1 MNSLISKILKT
12 FLSIALTF
20 FLFIVI
26 ISVSLYVYIGKGLEF
41 EINKSNPTIASL
53 SKQYNIDFDSS
64 STINLI
70 ANTDKIDVYLLFKD
84 ITINKSDDR
93 FISANN
99 ASLRTS
105 LSYTNIML
113 LGNNFFNTEKILYSL
128 IGSVNVHLKEP
139 VLNIKYFDS
148 MASGDTLKDNNFFP
162 LNINAD
168 NGILFDGDSEIGKFS
183 ISLNIN
189 QSNNRSDIQSYSL
202 DIQSHKDFPAY
213 YIGRLFEE
221 VSLLEDKNESVYFD
235 INIKDPDFS
244 TDENTQILNGILKVR
259 DTKMD
264 LIKFPVNLKPESI
277 RNLSLD
283 LNIINNIGQ
292 VNLLGSVTNPKVRLK
307 LQKEPNLQVSGTI
320 NFEEILEPYLDLT
333 VNGTD
338 IYFAMLD
345 NSNLNGIT
353 DLRVSISGKNVLDL
367 AGELNIKKSNGFL
380 VPLTNSTFEAQH
392 IIKKENDE

>member
-1 MNSLISKILKT
+1 L
-12 FLSIALTF
+12 
-20 FLFIVI
+20 I
-26 ISVSLYVYIGKGLEF
+26 ISISLYVYIGKGLEF

-84 ITINKSDDR
+84 ITINKSNDS

-113 LGNNFFNTEKILYSL
+113 LGNNFFNTDRILYSL

-139 VLNIKYFDS
+139 VLNIKYLDS
-148 MASGDTLKDNNFFP
+148 IAGGDTLKDNNFFP
-162 LNINAD
+162 LSISAD

-183 ISLNIN
+183 ISLNIH

-202 DIQSHKDFPAY
+202 NLQSHEDFPAY

-235 INIKDPDFS
+235 INIKDSEVS
-244 TDENTQILNGILKVR
+244 TGKNTQILNGILKVR

-283 LNIINNIGQ
+283 LNIIDNIGQ

-307 LQKEPNLQVSGTI
+307 LQKKPNLQVSGTI

-345 NSNLNGIT
+345 NNNLNGIT

-380 VPLTNSTFEAQH
+380 VPLTNSTFETQH

>member
-1 MNSLISKILKT
+1 MNSLINKILKT

-20 FLFIVI
+20 FLFILI
-26 ISVSLYVYIGKGLEF
+26 ISISLYVYIGKGLEF

-84 ITINKSDDR
+84 ITINKSNDS

-113 LGNNFFNTEKILYSL
+113 LGNNFFNTDRILYSL

-139 VLNIKYFDS
+139 VLNIKYLDS
-148 MASGDTLKDNNFFP
+148 IASGDTLKDNNFFP
-162 LNINAD
+162 LSISAD

-183 ISLNIN
+183 ISLNIH

-202 DIQSHKDFPAY
+202 NLQSHEDFPAY
-213 YIGRLFEE
+213 YIGRLFED
-221 VSLLEDKNESVYFD
+221 VSLLEDENESVYFD
-235 INIKDPDFS
+235 INIKDSEVS
-244 TDENTQILNGILKVR
+244 TGKNTQILNGILKVR

-283 LNIINNIGQ
+283 LNIIDNIGQ

-307 LQKEPNLQVSGTI
+307 LQKKPNLQVSGTI

-345 NSNLNGIT
+345 NNNLNGIT

-380 VPLTNSTFEAQH
+380 VPLTNSTFETQH

>member
-162 LNINAD
+162 LSINAD

-213 YIGRLFEE
+213 YIGRLFED

-333 VNGTD
+333 VSGTD

>member
-1 MNSLISKILKT
+1 MNSLINKILKT

>member
-1 MNSLISKILKT
+1 MNSLINKILKT

-213 YIGRLFEE
+213 YIGRLFED

>member
-162 LNINAD
+162 LSINAD
-168 NGILFDGDSEIGKFS
+168 NGILFDVDSEIGKFS

-213 YIGRLFEE
+213 YIGRLFED

>member
-1 MNSLISKILKT
+1 
-12 FLSIALTF
+12 LSI
-20 FLFIVI
+20 
-26 ISVSLYVYIGKGLEF
+26 S
-41 EINKSNPTIASL
+41 
-53 SKQYNIDFDSS
+53 
-64 STINLI
+64 
-70 ANTDKIDVYLLFKD
+70 
-84 ITINKSDDR
+84 
-93 FISANN
+93 
-99 ASLRTS
+99 
-105 LSYTNIML
+105 
-113 LGNNFFNTEKILYSL
+113 
-128 IGSVNVHLKEP
+128 
-139 VLNIKYFDS
+139 
-148 MASGDTLKDNNFFP
+148 
-162 LNINAD
+162 AD

-183 ISLNIN
+183 ISLNIH

-202 DIQSHKDFPAY
+202 NLQSHEDFPAY
-213 YIGRLFEE
+213 YIGRLFED

-235 INIKDPDFS
+235 INIKDSEVS
-244 TDENTQILNGILKVR
+244 TGKNTQILNGILKVR

-283 LNIINNIGQ
+283 LNIIDNIGQ

-307 LQKEPNLQVSGTI
+307 LQKKPNLQVSGTI

-345 NSNLNGIT
+345 NNNLNGIT

-380 VPLTNSTFEAQH
+380 VPLTNSTFETQH

>member
-1 MNSLISKILKT
+1 L
-12 FLSIALTF
+12 
-20 FLFIVI
+20 I
-26 ISVSLYVYIGKGLEF
+26 ISISLYVYIGKGLEF

-84 ITINKSDDR
+84 ITINKSNDS
-93 FISANN
+93 FIVANN

-113 LGNNFFNTEKILYSL
+113 LGNNFFNTDRILYSL

-139 VLNIKYFDS
+139 VLNIKYLDS
-148 MASGDTLKDNNFFP
+148 IASGDTLKDNNFFP
-162 LNINAD
+162 LSISAD

-183 ISLNIN
+183 ISLNIH

-202 DIQSHKDFPAY
+202 SLQSHEDFPAY
-213 YIGRLFEE
+213 YIGRLFED

-235 INIKDPDFS
+235 INIKDSEVS
-244 TDENTQILNGILKVR
+244 TGKNTQILNGILKVR

-283 LNIINNIGQ
+283 LNIIDNIGQ

-307 LQKEPNLQVSGTI
+307 LQKKPNLQVSGTI

-345 NSNLNGIT
+345 NNNLNGIT

-380 VPLTNSTFEAQH
+380 VPLTNSTFETQH

>member
-1 MNSLISKILKT
+1 MNSLINKILKT

-20 FLFIVI
+20 FLFILI
-26 ISVSLYVYIGKGLEF
+26 ISISLYVYIGRGLEF

-84 ITINKSDDR
+84 ITINKSNDS

-113 LGNNFFNTEKILYSL
+113 LGNNFFNTDRILYSL

-139 VLNIKYFDS
+139 VLNIKYLDS
-148 MASGDTLKDNNFFP
+148 IASGDTLKDNNFFP
-162 LNINAD
+162 LSISAD

-183 ISLNIN
+183 ISLNIH

-202 DIQSHKDFPAY
+202 NLQSHEDFPAY
-213 YIGRLFEE
+213 YIGRLFED

-235 INIKDPDFS
+235 INIKDSEVS
-244 TDENTQILNGILKVR
+244 TGKNTQILNGILKVR

-283 LNIINNIGQ
+283 LNIIDNIGQ

-307 LQKEPNLQVSGTI
+307 LQKKPNLQVSGTI

-345 NSNLNGIT
+345 NNNLNGIT

-380 VPLTNSTFEAQH
+380 VPLTNSTFETQH

>member
-1 MNSLISKILKT
+1 MNSLINKILKT

-26 ISVSLYVYIGKGLEF
+26 ISVSLYLYIGKGLEF

-213 YIGRLFEE
+213 YIGRLFED

>member
-1 MNSLISKILKT
+1 L
-12 FLSIALTF
+12 
-20 FLFIVI
+20 I
-26 ISVSLYVYIGKGLEF
+26 ISISLYVYIGKGLEF

-84 ITINKSDDR
+84 ITINKSNDS

-113 LGNNFFNTEKILYSL
+113 LGNNFFNTDRILYSL

-139 VLNIKYFDS
+139 VLNIKYLDS
-148 MASGDTLKDNNFFP
+148 IASGDTLKDNNFFP
-162 LNINAD
+162 LSISAD

-183 ISLNIN
+183 ISLNIH

-202 DIQSHKDFPAY
+202 NLKSHEDFPAY
-213 YIGRLFEE
+213 YIGRLFED

-235 INIKDPDFS
+235 INIKDSEVS
-244 TDENTQILNGILKVR
+244 TGKNTQILNGILKVR

-283 LNIINNIGQ
+283 LNIIDNIGQ

-307 LQKEPNLQVSGTI
+307 LQKKPNLQVSGTI

-345 NSNLNGIT
+345 NNNLNGIT

-380 VPLTNSTFEAQH
+380 VPLTNSTFETQH

>member
-1 MNSLISKILKT
+1 MNSLINKILKT

-20 FLFIVI
+20 FLFILI
-26 ISVSLYVYIGKGLEF
+26 ISISLYVYIGKGLEF

-53 SKQYNIDFDSS
+53 SKQYSIDFDSS

-84 ITINKSDDR
+84 ITINKSNDS

-113 LGNNFFNTEKILYSL
+113 LGNNFFNTDRILYSL

-139 VLNIKYFDS
+139 VLNIKYLDS
-148 MASGDTLKDNNFFP
+148 IASGDTLKDNNFFP
-162 LNINAD
+162 LSISAD

-183 ISLNIN
+183 ISLNIH

-202 DIQSHKDFPAY
+202 NLQSHEDFPAY
-213 YIGRLFEE
+213 YIGRLFED

-235 INIKDPDFS
+235 INIKDSEVS
-244 TDENTQILNGILKVR
+244 TGKNTQILNGILKVR

-283 LNIINNIGQ
+283 LNIIDNIGQ

-307 LQKEPNLQVSGTI
+307 LQKKPNLQVSGTI

-345 NSNLNGIT
+345 NNNLNGIT

-380 VPLTNSTFEAQH
+380 VPLTNSTFETQH